1 MGYSFR
7 NQNYR
12 DFLQFISHHHFPTM
26 SIVLR
31 SFKQICEQRFS
42 KIEKQNFKNYII
54 HKGMWIENN
63 LLAFWLQS

>member
-1 MGYSFR
+1 
-7 NQNYR
+7 
-12 DFLQFISHHHFPTM
+12 M
-26 SIVLR
+26 SIIIVLR

-54 HKGMWIENN
+54 HKGMCIENN